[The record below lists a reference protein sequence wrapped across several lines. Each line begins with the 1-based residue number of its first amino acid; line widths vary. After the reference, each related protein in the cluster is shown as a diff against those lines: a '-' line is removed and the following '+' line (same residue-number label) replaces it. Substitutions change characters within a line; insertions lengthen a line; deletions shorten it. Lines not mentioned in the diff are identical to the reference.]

1 LNFTNQYKEME
12 TYIENL
18 QNEICTGIEDFDN
31 KKFVEDVWE
40 RQGGGGGKSRIIQ
53 NGNIFEKGGVNTSS
67 VFGEMPDAVAV
78 QLKIKKTE
86 FAACGLSIVIHP
98 YSPKIPTIHMNIRY
112 FETESGKSWFGGG
125 IDLTPYYPYPDDF
138 KYFHSVLKESCEKII
153 SGSYNNFKKQCD
165 DYFTISHRNEM
176 RGIGGIFYDY
186 LNGNEEKH
194 FLLTK
199 SVGNSFLNS
208 YIPIVKKRMDE
219 EYSEED
225 KQFQLIRRGRYVEFN
240 LIYDRG
246 TIFGLKTGGRTESIL
261 MSLPPEVKFKYNYTS
276 KPGTPQFEMTK
287 FYQPTRWLNY

>member
-1 LNFTNQYKEME
+1 MNYSNQYKKME

-18 QNEICTGIEDFDN
+18 QNEICTNFEDLDDQ
-31 KKFVEDVWE
+31 KFSEDIWI
-40 RQGGGGGKSRIIQ
+40 RQEGGGGKSRVIQ
-53 NGNIFEKGGVNTSS
+53 NGNIIEKGGVNTSS

-78 QLKIKKTE
+78 QLKIEKTE

-112 FETESGKSWFGGG
+112 FETETGKSWFGGG
-125 IDLTPYYPYPDDF
+125 IDLTPYYPYRDDF

-153 SGSYNNFKKQCD
+153 PGSYNNFKKQCD
-165 DYFTISHRNEM
+165 EYFTIRHRNEM
-176 RGIGGIFYDY
+176 RGIGGIFFDY
-186 LNGNEEKH
+186 LNGSEEKH

-199 SVGNSFLNS
+199 SVGNSFLKS
-208 YIPIVKKRMDE
+208 YIPIIKKRINE
-219 EYSEED
+219 EFSEED

-246 TIFGLKTGGRTESIL
+246 TNFGLKTGGRAESIL
-261 MSLPPEVKFKYNYTS
+261 MSLPPEVKFSYNYTS

-287 FYQPTRWLNY
+287 FYQPTNWLNN